1 MIHIDDCR
9 QLALHR
15 RVAAYIAPYRA
26 VLLAFSGGLDSM
38 VLLDILTVLRDCDE
52 AIMGSICSPKLR
64 AVHINH
70 GLNRDADRWVKHC
83 AYECQ
88 RRKVKFNIVHVVI
101 ESTKDGL
108 EAAARSARY
117 RALAA
122 TLATDECLLTAHH
135 QDDQVETLL
144 LALKRGSG
152 PAGLASMTA
161 DTPFYDHRLVRP
173 LLDCSRSELE
183 AYACARK
190 LSWIEDE
197 SNTNMRFDRNF
208 LRLQIIPLLRQ
219 RWPHFAAAS
228 ARSAQLCAGQ
238 ERLLD
243 ELLAETL
250 DDLMSPDGSLRLT
263 PLILMSN
270 IRRAAILRRW
280 LANLSVRMPSRLQL
294 ARLWQE
300 VALSRRDAVAKMQI
314 DDYQVRRFRDRLY
327 VLPSVWP
334 QLAKLTDGVTILPW
348 PTEDD
353 QLQLPTDIGKIFRQT
368 VDSNRPLLGERL
380 YDGIASADTDATSNT
395 TIVAI
400 KSVVRAPM
408 CDELVSIRFGP
419 VRGLLHI
426 KGRRH
431 GRTLKKIWQELDMP
445 PWLRGHTPLLFYND
459 QLIAALGIF
468 VTWEGTK
475 QESEAQWHL
484 FWLPNKN
491 QTIYYRSIN
500 RYS

>member
-1 MIHIDDCR
+1 MIHTDDCR
-9 QLALHR
+9 QLQALHR
-15 RVAAYIAPYRA
+15 RVAVYIAPYRA

-38 VLLDILTVLRDCDE
+38 VLLDIITALRDGDE
-52 AIMGSICSPKLR
+52 AMGSACSKILR

-83 AYECQ
+83 AYECH
-88 RRKVKFNIVHVVI
+88 RRKVKFNIVRVVI
-101 ESTKDGL
+101 DSTQDGL
-108 EAAARSARY
+108 EAAARGARY

-122 TLATDECLLTAHH
+122 TLAADECLLTAHH

-161 DTPFYDHRLVRP
+161 DMPFHDHRLVRP
-173 LLDCSRSELE
+173 LLDCSRAELE
-183 AYACARK
+183 AYACARE

-208 LRLQIIPLLRQ
+208 LRLQILPLLRQ
-219 RWPHFAAAS
+219 RWPHFASAS

-263 PLILMSN
+263 PLMVMSN
-270 IRRAAILRRW
+270 LRRAALLRRW

-294 ARLWQE
+294 SRLWQE

-314 DDYQVRRFRDRLY
+314 DDCQVRRFRDRLY

-334 QLAKLTDGVTILPW
+334 KLAKLADGVTILPW
-348 PTEDD
+348 PPGYD
-353 QLQLPTDIGKIFRQT
+353 QLQLPTDMGIIFRQT
-368 VDSNRPLLGERL
+368 VDSDSPLQGERL
-380 YDGIASADTDATSNT
+380 SDGIASAD

-426 KGRRH
+426 TGRRH
-431 GRTLKKIWQELDMP
+431 GRTLKKIWQELEIP

-475 QESEAQWHL
+475 QASEAQLHL

-491 QTIYYRSIN
+491 QAIYYRSIN
-500 RYS
+500 RK